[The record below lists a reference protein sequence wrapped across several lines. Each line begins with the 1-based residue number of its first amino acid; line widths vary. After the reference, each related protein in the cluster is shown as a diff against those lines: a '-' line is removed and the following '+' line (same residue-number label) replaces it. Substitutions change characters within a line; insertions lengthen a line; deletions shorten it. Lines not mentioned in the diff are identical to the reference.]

1 MRQLKGKT
9 KETNKQKKERKKEFL
24 ENKQRV
30 FTVVLPTIAAI
41 FVMIAAY
48 VYVKTPKGTKYVT
61 YGSVIKLMNVDFNVR
76 LHSHDIRY
84 GSGSGQQSVT
94 GIEVKED
101 GNSYW
106 LVKAEYKKQYI
117 RGKPIK
123 CNDIIRLEHVATKKN
138 LHSHLVTSPLSG
150 KQEISAFGDFRRPS
164 DSGDNWQIVCQTDF
178 WERNDTV
185 MLKHVDT
192 NAYLSISGRSYT
204 HLVGQ
209 MEVIG
214 DYSYNSQHLQ
224 WKTME
229 GLFVHPAD
237 FKAHH
242 FEHTEL

>member
-1 MRQLKGKT
+1 MILRSEIVPLFFQVLLISLFSLG
-9 KETNKQKKERKKEFL
+9 
-24 ENKQRV
+24 
-30 FTVVLPTIAAI
+30 FTTA
-41 FVMIAAY
+41 
-48 VYVKTPKGTKYVT
+48 KGTKYVT
-61 YGSVIKLMNVDFNVR
+61 YGSVLKLMNVDFNLR

-106 LVKAEYKKQYI
+106 LVKAKYGKQYT

-123 CNDIIRLEHVATKKN
+123 CGDIIRLEHIATKKN
-138 LHSHLVTSPLSG
+138 LHSHLVNSPLSG
-150 KQEISAFGDFRRPS
+150 KQEISAYGDYRGEG
-164 DSGDNWQIVCQTDF
+164 DSGDNWQIVCRTDF
-178 WERNDTV
+178 WERDDTV
-185 MLKHVDT
+185 RLKHVDT

-214 DYSYNSQHLQ
+214 DYSPDSRHVE

-242 FEHTEL
+242 YEHTEL